1 MINETILVKMKQ
13 MLKELGWS
21 DKIIDQYC
29 RETFD
34 DGNETKNA
42 VAEPNTTYQEP
53 LNVLFKV

>member
-34 DGNETKNA
+34 DGNETKIA
-42 VAEPNTTYQEP
+42 VAVKP
-53 LNVLFKV
+53 